1 MATRTRTCSTILVAG
16 ATRLTCLRQLVLN
29 LQTDVIA
36 GAAQH
41 VDDVVMVHGRRADAV
56 HRQDVVPLLQ
66 YVTPSNSANRVRTH
80 EWTYDDI
87 VSNKLI
93 M

>member
-1 MATRTRTCSTILVAG
+1 MPTRACTCSTIAG
-16 ATRLTCLRQLVLN
+16 LTRLTCLGQLVLN

-66 YVTPSNSANRVRTH
+66 YVTPSNSASRVRTN

-87 VSNKLI
+87 VSNIL